1 MIKMFENNLSNEQEN
16 EKEQEKEKENEQEQE
31 LTKSSLENNK
41 WTVWKVEYKRHTNF
55 AMEYTITDLDGNT
68 ITDLEYIQLEKI
80 KLN

>member
-1 MIKMFENNLSNEQEN
+1 MFENNLSNEQEN
-16 EKEQEKEKENEQEQE
+16 EKEQENENEQE

-68 ITDLEYIQLEKI
+68 ITDLEYIELEK

>member
-1 MIKMFENNLSNEQEN
+1 MYENNLSNEQEK
-16 EKEQEKEKENEQEQE
+16 EQEQEKENEQE

-68 ITDLEYIQLEKI
+68 ITDLEYIQLEK
-80 KLN
+80 N

>member
-1 MIKMFENNLSNEQEN
+1 MFENNLSNEQEN
-16 EKEQEKEKENEQEQE
+16 EKEQEKENEQE

-68 ITDLEYIQLEKI
+68 ITDLEYIELEK
-80 KLN
+80 N

>member
-1 MIKMFENNLSNEQEN
+1 MFENNLSNEQE
-16 EKEQEKEKENEQEQE
+16 KEQEKEKEKEEEQKQE

-41 WTVWKVEYKRHTNF
+41 CTVWKVEYKRHTNF

-68 ITDLEYIQLEKI
+68 ITDLEYIELEK

>member
-1 MIKMFENNLSNEQEN
+1 MFENNLSNEQEN
-16 EKEQEKEKENEQEQE
+16 EKEQEKENEQE

-68 ITDLEYIQLEKI
+68 ITDLEYIELEK

>member
-1 MIKMFENNLSNEQEN
+1 MFENNLSNEQE
-16 EKEQEKEKENEQEQE
+16 KEQEKEKEKEEQKQE

-41 WTVWKVEYKRHTNF
+41 CTVWKVEYKRHTNF

-68 ITDLEYIQLEKI
+68 ITDLEYIELEK

>member
-1 MIKMFENNLSNEQEN
+1 MFENNLSNDQ
-16 EKEQEKEKENEQEQE
+16 EKEQEKEAKQKQE

-41 WTVWKVEYKRHTNF
+41 CAVWKVEYKRHTNF

-68 ITDLEYIQLEKI
+68 ITDLEYIELEK

>member
-1 MIKMFENNLSNEQEN
+1 MFENNLSNDQ
-16 EKEQEKEKENEQEQE
+16 EKEQEKEAKQKQE

-41 WTVWKVEYKRHTNF
+41 CTVWKVEYKRHTNF

-68 ITDLEYIQLEKI
+68 ITDLEYIELEK

>member
-1 MIKMFENNLSNEQEN
+1 MNL
-16 EKEQEKEKENEQEQE
+16 QE

-68 ITDLEYIQLEKI
+68 ITDLEYIQLEK

>member
-16 EKEQEKEKENEQEQE
+16 EQE

-41 WTVWKVEYKRHTNF
+41 WTVWKVAYKRHTNF

-68 ITDLEYIQLEKI
+68 ITDLEYIELEK

>member
-1 MIKMFENNLSNEQEN
+1 MFENNLSNEQEN
-16 EKEQEKEKENEQEQE
+16 EKEQEKENEQE
-31 LTKSSLENNK
+31 LTKLSLENNK

-68 ITDLEYIQLEKI
+68 ITDLEYIELEK

>member
-1 MIKMFENNLSNEQEN
+1 MFENNLSNDQ
-16 EKEQEKEKENEQEQE
+16 EKEQEKEAKQKQE

-68 ITDLEYIQLEKI
+68 ITDLEYIELEK

>member
-1 MIKMFENNLSNEQEN
+1 MFENNLSNEQEK
-16 EKEQEKEKENEQEQE
+16 EQEQEKENEQE

-68 ITDLEYIQLEKI
+68 ITDLEYIELEK